1 MEAAVA
7 GPGRGVLRWPTRGGI
22 SQRFG
27 ENGHT
32 GIDIMG
38 NPGDPVLSALGGTVT
53 VAGRSEV
60 GYGWRIEID
69 HGGWLS
75 SLYGHLS
82 VILVQVGDRVAQ
94 GQRIGAVGTTGVS
107 TGPHLHFEVRQRG
120 VATDPVGFL
129 P

>member
-1 MEAAVA
+1 
-7 GPGRGVLRWPTRGGI
+7 VLRWPAARAGI
-22 SQRFG
+22 SQGFG

-38 NPGDPVLSALGGTVT
+38 NTGDAVVAAAAGLVT
-53 VAGRSEV
+53 VALQSDV
-60 GYGWRIEID
+60 GYGWRVEVD
-69 HGGWLS
+69 HGVGFS

-82 VILVQVGDRVAQ
+82 AIAVQAGDRVAQ
-94 GQRIGAVGTTGVS
+94 GQRIGSVGSTGVA

-120 VATDPVGFL
+120 FPTDPLALL